1 MKILDSFLNKITM
14 YRLTLYY
21 LIFLVLIASSF
32 GFLKLLPYNGF
43 DIILSAIVA
52 VVICFIANLVF
63 SKIFKAVTNNESVFI
78 TALILVLI
86 FPVKFPLNF
95 LPIIAISLLA
105 MGSKYLLTVEK
116 RHVFNPAAVAVL
128 MLSYLSPEHS
138 ATWWIGTP
146 IMFFPV
152 LIGGLLLIRKIK
164 REELS
169 IIFLTTFIILCV
181 ISSLLHGGS
190 LGSVFTVIQR
200 GFLSSAALFFAFVML
215 TEPLTAPTTKLPRR
229 IYAIITGIIYT
240 TPLLRIPGLIF
251 TPEMA
256 LIAGNIYSY
265 IVNPKYRLDLVLHQ
279 KIAVSK
285 DTFVFDFGKISN
297 LKFVPGQYFEWT
309 LPHIQLDSRGNRRYF
324 SISSAPHE
332 NLMMTVKFYS
342 PSSNYKKALLQLE
355 NGGKI
360 IASSLSGDFVLP
372 KNKKKPI
379 VFIAGGVGIAPFRSM
394 IEDIVQKKEMVDII
408 LVFANKTIDDILFE
422 DTFKKA
428 EEFGVKSYYVLTDKD
443 KAPAGWTGPL
453 GHIDENGLKSIVKD
467 FNKRLFYISG
477 PQLMVQNFEKIVK
490 NMGVKRNHIKV
501 DFFPGYSETSA

>member
-1 MKILDSFLNKITM
+1 
-14 YRLTLYY
+14 
-21 LIFLVLIASSF
+21 
-32 GFLKLLPYNGF
+32 
-43 DIILSAIVA
+43 
-52 VVICFIANLVF
+52 
-63 SKIFKAVTNNESVFI
+63 
-78 TALILVLI
+78 
-86 FPVKFPLNF
+86 
-95 LPIIAISLLA
+95 
-105 MGSKYLLTVEK
+105 
-116 RHVFNPAAVAVL
+116 
-128 MLSYLSPEHS
+128 
-138 ATWWIGTP
+138 
-146 IMFFPV
+146 
-152 LIGGLLLIRKIK
+152 
-164 REELS
+164 
-169 IIFLTTFIILCV
+169 
-181 ISSLLHGGS
+181 
-190 LGSVFTVIQR
+190 
-200 GFLSSAALFFAFVML
+200 ML
-215 TEPLTAPTTKLPRR
+215 TEPLTAPTTKIPRR
-229 IYAIITGIIYT
+229 IYAVITGIIYT

-422 DTFKKA
+422 NTFKKA

-477 PQLMVQNFEKIVK
+477 PQLMVQNFEKIVM